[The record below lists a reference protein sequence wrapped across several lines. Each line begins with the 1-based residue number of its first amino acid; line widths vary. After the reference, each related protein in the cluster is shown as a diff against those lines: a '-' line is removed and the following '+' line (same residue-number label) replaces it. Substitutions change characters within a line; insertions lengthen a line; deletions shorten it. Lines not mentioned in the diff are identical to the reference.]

1 MTSNNPLNL
10 KYILQET
17 RRLKD
22 NEFVFSHKNSIPSSH
37 EVDRMWK
44 HLCDNYG
51 FTRESIAPEQLPL
64 DSQGHRMTGF
74 RIVRDEDV

>member
-1 MTSNNPLNL
+1 MNNNPLNL

-22 NEFVFSHKNSIPSSH
+22 NEFVFSYKNSIPSSH
-37 EVDRMWK
+37 EVDRMWNY
-44 HLCDNYG
+44 LCDNYG
-51 FTRESIAPEQLPL
+51 FIKETIQPEQLPL
-64 DSQGHRMTGF
+64 DSQGNRMTGF

>member
-1 MTSNNPLNL
+1 MSNNPSNK

-17 RRLKD
+17 RRLKP
-22 NEFVFSHKNSIPSSH
+22 NEFVFTNSDSIPSSR
-37 EVDRMWK
+37 EVDRLWDY
-44 HLCDNYG
+44 LIENFG

-74 RIVRDEDV
+74 RIVRDDDV